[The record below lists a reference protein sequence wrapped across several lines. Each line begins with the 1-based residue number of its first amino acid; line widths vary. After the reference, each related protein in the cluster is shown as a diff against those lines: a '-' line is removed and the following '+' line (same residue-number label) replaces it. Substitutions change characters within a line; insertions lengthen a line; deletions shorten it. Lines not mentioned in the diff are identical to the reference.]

1 MSGNSDHARRR
12 LCSWRAK
19 AKAAPRTVGF
29 VPEIVDPLR
38 WFDSQAAPT
47 WLLSQRQRQVVG
59 KQPLGAARYREGRI
73 RFSSRQHDSHSV
85 GVGLIGEYLTLIL
98 SLDLYLFGSGQRCRS
113 NLFAK
118 YCSAPMGSHSNI
130 RDGVKNLRWQF
141 AHEAIAGTLPLC
153 FKIAKRRSVE
163 PHE

>member
-1 MSGNSDHARRR
+1 VAGHSDRGRRR
-12 LCSWRAK
+12 LCSRRAK

-29 VPEIVDPLR
+29 VPEIVDSLR
-38 WFDSQAAPT
+38 WFDSQPRRPGCFRRGNAKLRKT
-47 WLLSQRQRQVVG
+47 TSRRSQILRRPHSVLIRQ
-59 KQPLGAARYREGRI
+59 PA
-73 RFSSRQHDSHSV
+73 SHSV
-85 GVGLIGEYLTLIL
+85 GVRLIGEYPTLNVC
-98 SLDLYLFGSGQRCRS
+98 GSWQRCRS